1 MINEI
6 FSSFF
11 LGLVTP
17 LTAVCVLPL
26 YPGYLSY
33 LSRQLK
39 GNESRKTYT
48 LFGILVVAGVLSFM
62 LLLGVVFS
70 AFLQQSLTS
79 VIEVVSPIAFAILG
93 LLSLILIFD
102 LDFQSKFSNFQA
114 PEFENP
120 LMNAFGFGF
129 FFGAIIVPC
138 NPAFISVFFAR
149 AFLFSSPATSLLNF
163 GAFGL
168 GIGFPLLM
176 FSVASSKWSEKVISF
191 LKDHET
197 LINRVSGLI
206 MLSVAVYYLIFVFDV
221 IGIK

>member
-6 FSSFF
+6 FNSFV
-11 LGLVTP
+11 LGLLTP

-33 LSRQLK
+33 LSKQLE

-79 VIEVVSPIAFAILG
+79 VIEVVSPIAFGILG
-93 LLSLILIFD
+93 ILSLVLILD
-102 LDFQSKFSNFQA
+102 LDFQSKFSGFQA

-149 AFLFSSPATSLLNF
+149 AFLFSSPASSLLNF
-163 GAFGL
+163 GAFGI
-168 GIGFPLLM
+168 GIGFPLLV
-176 FSVASSKWSEKVISF
+176 FSIASSKWSKKVIGF
-191 LKDHET
+191 LTSHET
-197 LINRVSGLI
+197 LINRGSGLI
-206 MLSVAVYYLIFVFDV
+206 MLTVAIYYLVFVFNV